1 MARQAEFRGCDNL
14 VIAKVTK
21 DDKTG
26 YTTGAVSELAP
37 IASVAKT
44 TDVSSETHFYDN
56 TGMIQIK
63 AEGVD
68 TITLVVPALYL
79 AKLAIVTGAYID
91 PVSGAYMSGEDTND
105 EYALGY
111 RIKLTDGTYRY
122 VWRLKG
128 TFSNVPD
135 ENSNTESNSVDTNN
149 QTITFS
155 GTKTI
160 YEFPD
165 VGSRRDIVID
175 ERDGI
180 CNCSTF
186 FSIVQTPATV
196 SALVAST
203 TTAITVSPTTA
214 SVVKDGTS
222 TIVATTTPSGN
233 YVSWVSSNPAVA
245 SVATPSGSPSNYG
258 QVTANAVGTAV
269 ITAVSGSY
277 SASTVVTVTA
287 GA

>member
-1 MARQAEFRGCDNL
+1 MSRQAEFRGCDNL
-14 VIAKVTK
+14 VVAKVTK
-21 DDKTG
+21 DDSTG
-26 YTTGAVSELAP
+26 YTTGTVTALAP

-44 TDVSSETHFYDN
+44 TETSSETHFYDN
-56 TGMIQIK
+56 TGMIQIR

-79 AKLAIVTGAYID
+79 SQLAIVTGAYID
-91 PVSGAYMSGEDTND
+91 PVSGAYMSGEDTNE

-111 RIKLTDGTYRY
+111 RIKLTDGTFRY

-135 ENSNTESNSVDTNN
+135 ESSNTESNSIDTQN

-160 YEFPD
+160 YEFPT
-165 VGSRRDIVID
+165 VGRKRDIVID

-180 CNCSTF
+180 CDCSTF

-196 SALVAST
+196 SQLVSSS

-214 SVVKDGTS
+214 TVAKDSTS
-222 TIVATTTPSGN
+222 TITATTTPSGN
-233 YVSWVSSNPAVA
+233 HVSWISSNPSVA

-258 QVTANAVGTAV
+258 QVTGISAGTAI

-277 SASTVVTVTA
+277 SASTTVTVTA
-287 GA
+287 GV

>member
-1 MARQAEFRGCDNL
+1 MKQAEFRGCDNL
-14 VIAKVTK
+14 VIAPVTK
-21 DDKTG
+21 DDSTG
-26 YTTGAVSELAP
+26 YTTGTVVELAP

-44 TDVSSETHFYDN
+44 TEVSSETHFYDN

-79 AKLAIVTGAYID
+79 AKLALVTGAYID
-91 PVSGAYMSGEDTND
+91 PVSGAYMSGENTNTD
-105 EYALGY
+105 YALGY

-155 GTKTI
+155 GVKTI
-160 YEFPD
+160 YEFPT
-165 VGSRRDIVID
+165 VGRKRDIVID

-180 CNCSTF
+180 CDCSTF

-196 SALVAST
+196 SQLVSAT
-203 TTAITVSPTTA
+203 TTAISVSPTT
-214 SVVKDGTS
+214 SSLVVEGTA
-222 TIVATTTPSGN
+222 TITATTTPNGN
-233 YVSWVSSNPAVA
+233 HVSWVSSNPSVA
-245 SVATPSGSPSNYG
+245 SVATPEGSPSNYG
-258 QVTANAVGTAV
+258 KVTANAVGTAV